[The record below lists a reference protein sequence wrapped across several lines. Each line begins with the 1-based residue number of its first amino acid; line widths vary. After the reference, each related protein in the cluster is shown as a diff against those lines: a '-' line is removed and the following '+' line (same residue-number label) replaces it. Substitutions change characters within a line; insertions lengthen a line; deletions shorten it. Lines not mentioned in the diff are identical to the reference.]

1 MAINNSVTV
10 DIKARADQASF
21 KEVRKLF
28 EQTIGDLETQKST
41 AMKMPGGGRAKEIKE
56 EIDMVKKLQ
65 QAYENAYNHNYN
77 NVNAT
82 QLSKNIKNMG
92 VDVQKTGQIFRNLG
106 VEGDRAFKTITSSVV
121 SSNTQL
127 QKTHTIFQDMMKT
140 MGNTIKWGISSSLMN
155 SFTGAVS
162 EAYGYVKNLDKS
174 LNDIRIV
181 GEKSA
186 KEMEQFAIHANKAA
200 QALGSNTLD
209 YTNASLIYYQQG
221 LGDEQVKQMTD
232 ITVKMS
238 NVLGTSAEEVS
249 NYMTAIW
256 NNFDD
261 GSKSLEY
268 YADVLTKLGA
278 ATASSAEE
286 ISTGLEKFAAI
297 ADATGLSYEYATA
310 ALTTVTAKTRQ
321 SAEVVGTAFKTL
333 FARIQDLELGNT
345 LDDGTTLGKYS
356 EALYK
361 VGINIKDSNG
371 EMKKM
376 DTILSEMGEKWS
388 KLGNDEKVALAQ
400 TVAGVRQYN
409 QLMALMENWDYF
421 QENLDTARN
430 ATGTLVDQ
438 QAIYMEST
446 EAHLASAE
454 AAWEDFKDSLL
465 DESIINF
472 FADLSKVVAGFG
484 SHILDSFGGGLP
496 TLGLLGGIA
505 LKSSSATLGKT
516 IYDSVGNRSKS
527 RGGDQERQARDDER
541 QMQKMFL
548 DANLSEDQQSGLS
561 AQYIANRKK
570 EIETLNQYSQYM
582 NEEQEET
589 YKNILKEKMAQEAVV
604 DAWDQK
610 IAKVKEYFTEVGTGA
625 NKDLEGLT
633 ATDDI
638 VEQQNAIS
646 ALIPAA
652 AEAQAALKPIR
663 EELEKIT
670 LFQESDLVPS
680 HYMENIFGESTTM
693 SMKNATAAL
702 EAPQA
707 KGQELTSFWESS
719 KKDNASLANIDR
731 ASVQEV
737 ENSIAAIGELDKAFK
752 EAQKNGDKVF
762 SEKIVIEYN
771 KEVKK
776 LHKNMVNALDDIET
790 DAKEVVDTLSTAD
803 GASKAD
809 KARQSVDK
817 LDAELKDMNTDLK
830 DISKYDAFVN
840 ISGGAL
846 QAVSGVGA
854 LINTFSI
861 LEDESLSSGE
871 KMMQIFTGVLM
882 SAMSLAS
889 GVKSIG
895 DSLKGLGVSLNLKD
909 IHIPNFQEIGEGV
922 QQFKDKTIALAE
934 AKKKAELA
942 SKAAA
947 TGEQTLQTAQAA
959 TTATTTALAAGE
971 AAVAG
976 GTTAAGGAAA
986 AATGPTMA
994 FSTALW
1000 TILWPILLIV
1010 AAIAVLAVGIYAV
1023 VKAWNADADAA
1034 KAANER
1040 LADATEAYEN
1050 CKKAAEEFKQTV
1062 EEYNTAKDAVKE
1074 LTSEMEGFEA
1084 AVEAANEKAR
1094 DLIETHGLYDDWSY
1108 DKDGV
1113 IQIDPDKLKEIQ
1125 EGKDQA
1131 TRKTYSN
1138 KLGAQIIANEAN
1150 LKSEATNLGRDQNAD
1165 MNYSYYHDGE
1175 DMKAVAGII
1184 NTLVDEEGNLIDI
1197 NSSLE
1202 DQLKEQILA
1211 SDDLSQAIKSDVDAF
1226 IKDIDVL
1233 EDFAESMRKAEEANK
1248 YYADQILSNTVQE
1261 QFSGYFDAFEK
1272 IDEDGNV
1279 RDDKTANQLESTLG
1293 AIAARNDN
1301 GNVQAELEKID
1312 VSDVTSTG
1320 DLQKYDAYK
1329 DVENDEDLARA
1340 YARDILG
1347 MTEEEVNNLNYDGGW
1362 GKGTLKSDDGTKVL
1376 DGKNDEQMRQALAA
1390 KAEREAIEEKYASES
1405 EAENKKIAESLAFV
1419 AAGADL
1425 AGERYGADF
1434 TSAILTEIQ
1443 NGPDDKIDLSSTFS
1457 ALTQGEKDELAN
1469 LSNDDLLKMF
1479 NLNEDD
1485 LKNLG
1490 YKSSED
1496 FAKAFKAGLEDYEF
1510 NIDEQVAHGIGQLED
1525 IEDLDSEDLTDY
1537 TKHLMEA
1544 SDESDKL
1551 ADSLGDDAETAAEVA
1566 KATMKMNKGIEDLA
1580 ENSEDWVSILK
1591 KSGKESQEYAK
1602 ALKGM
1607 KTSLSD
1613 ILGVEEDFIDSDFV
1627 TENLEDIEKA
1637 ATGDEAAIERLQTAL
1652 SKDLI
1657 CQVMAVDNF
1666 DELDADIQTL
1676 ADKVAS
1682 LSNDASIEIGAK
1694 LETGDFLTNANKL
1707 IEESGMTVEQAQA
1720 YFNSLGYEPEFETE
1734 TKTVKRSIPQTT
1746 THTDYKITQGY
1757 VDIAGAKVPIPTIDR
1772 TETSWIDGYKEVDET
1787 LQVPKIGNGI
1797 KSLKK
1802 ISSPSANNYSSS
1814 NKGGKS
1820 LGKGGGGKPSVKD
1833 PNKDKKDPYQKVN
1846 AKLKTISNSLAEVSK
1861 EQEKLV
1867 GADLIN
1873 NLAKQ
1878 YELLNQEIETTAEK
1892 LEIANSEQARLQ
1904 SELSAFGITFDK
1916 DGNIAN
1922 YADIYVQQQ
1931 NELNAVYEKYNSM
1944 SKDAQENYEATL
1956 KAAEEKW
1963 ENFKTAISDYDTL
1976 VGDTIP
1982 GIESAITDAAYK
1994 QIELKLQAFH
2004 QEIEIRLNMAE
2015 AERDWNA
2022 FYNKVIKDIDD
2033 EDILG
2038 NAEARLEDFMSY
2050 YKDNMEGIIQVNT
2063 QHIQDI
2069 LTDLKTMDEGG
2080 IAKFY
2085 GENGINDRAEALD
2098 NLKTYYEQ
2106 LMSDLEN
2113 IHNLQDEIHESY
2125 IDMMGEAQEKFDE
2138 QVATFETI
2146 NNLLE
2151 HDKNIISMIY
2161 GEEAYSTL
2169 SQFYDKQEEN
2179 YNKQLDFQKQQIEF
2193 WKMQM
2198 ATAEEG
2204 SDAWNAAKEN
2214 WISAVDAWNSSI
2226 EIAIQNLQDKYLN
2239 AINAIFQN
2247 LNNNVTDGMGLGYI
2261 ETEWDLINQNADQY
2275 LDTVN
2280 AIYKVQEL
2288 QNKYLDAIEKSSSP
2302 TQQKKLNDLM
2312 QQETDYLR
2320 EQDKLSEYDL
2330 ERANLKYEIALKQ
2343 MALEDAQQ
2351 NKSKLRLRRD
2361 SQGNYTYQY
2370 TQDEDQ
2376 IASIQSEIADLY
2388 NQLYNL
2394 DADAYKGNLEE
2405 IFSIWQEF
2413 QERMSEAAQ
2422 INDPEQRAAKELLIK
2437 EQYSDLIN
2445 GLVEK
2450 NENLQA
2456 NMYQSTMSHLFD
2468 LYNQNTTNYN
2478 DMSEEQKAILD
2489 QFINTETDLS
2499 NAAFDN
2505 LFDLYNINIESFKN
2519 MTDEQQD
2526 TLMNSM
2532 VPQWNTGVQ
2541 QMIDK
2546 IAAEGGFLPTCKDAF
2561 EELDQATEDYMTGI
2575 EELQKQADVN
2585 FDDIKNGIDEA
2596 ITATEDLLADNNE
2609 LIDSY
2614 GKEIEAIKGVLEQ
2627 LDGLIAKY
2635 EEASN
2640 AAKKAT
2646 EDAKNY
2652 WLAEQNKN
2660 ADVDNNIENI
2670 ATEKENNEPA
2680 PVAET
2685 PKPTEN
2691 KPAAPSLNYGSY
2703 IDVKPGTRWY
2713 ANSNGG
2719 GGSGPAQSGTISII
2733 NSNSH
2738 GYHIIGSQYGS
2749 GWIKKSDIV
2758 GYDTGGYT
2766 GEWNNNK
2773 GRLALLHQKE
2783 LVLNAHDT
2791 DNMLSAITILR
2802 DLTTNLSATLL
2813 NKMASITSGSVNGIG
2828 QRVETTGLEQSVVI
2842 NAEFPNA
2849 TSSKEIEDALNN
2861 LVNRASQHITK

>member
-1 MAINNSVTV
+1 MAQYNYTVKFGATADKASFDNVKSSIKDVIGQLEVMKRELQGQSQDKRYKDSNRQAAAAELEVMKDLTAEALKFKKAFESSFNDKLGAINLMQLNQQLKTTNV
-10 DIKARADQASF
+10 DMNKVYKAF
-21 KEVRKLF
+21 
-28 EQTIGDLETQKST
+28 
-41 AMKMPGGGRAKEIKE
+41 
-56 EIDMVKKLQ
+56 
-65 QAYENAYNHNYN
+65 
-77 NVNAT
+77 
-82 QLSKNIKNMG
+82 
-92 VDVQKTGQIFRNLG
+92 QKTGLEGTQQFRSLAAEILSTNRNL
-106 VEGDRAFKTITSSVV
+106 EKTTTFID
-121 SSNTQL
+121 
-127 QKTHTIFQDMMKT
+127 KMAET
-140 MGNTIKWGISSSLMN
+140 MGNTIKWGISSSVMN
-155 SFTGAVS
+155 SFTGAIQKS
-162 EAYGYVKNLDKS
+162 YGYVKDLDKS

-181 GEKSA
+181 GSKSA
-186 KEMEQFAIHANKAA
+186 DEMERFAKHANKAA
-200 QALGSNTLD
+200 KDLGATTLD
-209 YTNASLIYYQQG
+209 YTDASLIYYQQG
-221 LGDEQVKQMTD
+221 DNDEEVAAKAAT
-232 ITVKMS
+232 TVKMS
-238 NVLGTSAEEVS
+238 NVLGTSADEVS

-256 NNFDD
+256 NNFAK
-261 GSKSLEY
+261 GGENLEY

-297 ADATGLSYEYATA
+297 ADTVGLSYEYATA
-310 ALTTVTAKTRQ
+310 ALTTVTATTRQ

-333 FARIQDLELGNT
+333 FARIQDLELGET
-345 LDDGTTLGKYS
+345 LEDGVTLGKYS
-356 EALYK
+356 EALDKIGVSIMDSY
-361 VGINIKDSNG
+361 GELKD
-371 EMKKM
+371 M
-376 DTILSEMGEKWS
+376 DQILSEMGDKWS
-388 KLGNDEKVALAQ
+388 SLSDAQKVSLAQ
-400 TVAGVRQYN
+400 TVAGTRQYT
-409 QLMALMENWDYF
+409 QLVALMDNWDTF
-421 QENLDTARN
+421 EKNLTTA
-430 ATGTLVDQ
+430 
-438 QAIYMEST
+438 
-446 EAHLASAE
+446 ASA
-454 AAWEDFKDSLL
+454 
-465 DESIINF
+465 
-472 FADLSKVVAGFG
+472 
-484 SHILDSFGGGLP
+484 
-496 TLGLLGGIA
+496 T
-505 LKSSSATLGKT
+505 
-516 IYDSVGNRSKS
+516 
-527 RGGDQERQARDDER
+527 
-541 QMQKMFL
+541 
-548 DANLSEDQQSGLS
+548 
-561 AQYIANRKK
+561 
-570 EIETLNQYSQYM
+570 
-582 NEEQEET
+582 
-589 YKNILKEKMAQEAVV
+589 
-604 DAWDQK
+604 
-610 IAKVKEYFTEVGTGA
+610 
-625 NKDLEGLT
+625 
-633 ATDDI
+633 
-638 VEQQNAIS
+638 
-646 ALIPAA
+646 
-652 AEAQAALKPIR
+652 
-663 EELEKIT
+663 
-670 LFQESDLVPS
+670 
-680 HYMENIFGESTTM
+680 
-693 SMKNATAAL
+693 
-702 EAPQA
+702 
-707 KGQELTSFWESS
+707 
-719 KKDNASLANIDR
+719 
-731 ASVQEV
+731 
-737 ENSIAAIGELDKAFK
+737 GELDKQQSIYMDSIEAHMNSMRAAWEGAYDAFFDEDTIKFFVDAAKGLGDAVKALVSGLGGGGGTLLALSSVFTKLGSKNIAQGLMNLSQNARTAKNNAAILNAELEIMERFKGVSIDDDTLKEVINMKKQILEYGDLVTDAQQNEVDAIINSIVQLQNQKEELVANTDAAKKYSAAVLEAYDAGRGEIDEK
-752 EAQKNGDKVF
+752 EA
-762 SEKIVIEYN
+762 
-771 KEVKK
+771 VKLQVK
-776 LHKNMVNALDDIET
+776 DLK
-790 DAKEVVDTLSTAD
+790 
-803 GASKAD
+803 KAD
-809 KARQSVDK
+809 KASDGFVAGANESEKLFDGTTFQGPLIERFELLKFSVKEIADTIASDYGVFIESAGEASEDLTAALLE
-817 LDAELKDMNTDLK
+817 LDNQVKATEKSLEGIDPKDGVGNLFQQDEMRKTQVALKKVATEFKKAVNTMKKEDPSKYIKGLENAELDLVEGIDGKLKQLKATHADLLKTLKTTDMLSDLTK
-830 DISKYDAFVN
+830 VAGSLGQIGS
-840 ISGGAL
+840 
-846 QAVSGVGA
+846 
-854 LINTFSI
+854 SI
-861 LEDESLSSGE
+861 LSIKNLGSIWSDDSLSTTE
-871 KMMQIFTGVLM
+871 KTLQLLVGITSTITMLGDGI
-882 SAMSLAS
+882 
-889 GVKSIG
+889 KS
-895 DSLKGLGVSLNLKD
+895 
-909 IHIPNFQEIGEGV
+909 FQENWDSVGEGFSV
-922 QQFKDKTIALAE
+922 LKEKIIAMAVAKQEQAAMDAANAAKNVATKKLEEKVTKDL
-934 AKKKAELA
+934 
-942 SKAAA
+942 AAA
-947 TGEQTLQTAQAA
+947 QAQQAAQAGA
-959 TTATTTALAAGE
+959 VAAGE
-971 AAVAG
+971 GAIVAANSGAG
-976 GTTAAGGAAA
+976 ASAA
-986 AATGPTMA
+986 AATAPTMT
-994 FSTALW
+994 FSAALW
-1000 TILWPILLIV
+1000 SVLWPILLIV

-1050 CKKAAEEFKQTV
+1050 CKKAAEDFKQTV
-1062 EEYNTAKDAVKE
+1062 EDYNTAKDAVKE
-1074 LTSEMEGFEA
+1074 LTSEMEGFED

-1094 DLIETHGLYDDWSY
+1094 ELIETHGLYDDWSY
-1108 DKDGV
+1108 DENGV

-1131 TRKTYSN
+1131 TRTTYSN

-1150 LKSEATNLGRDQNAD
+1150 LKSKATDLGRDQDWD
-1165 MNYSYYHDGE
+1165 MNYSYFHDGE
-1175 DMKAVAGII
+1175 DMKAVAGVI
-1184 NTLVDEEGNLIDI
+1184 NTLVDEEGNLIDV

-1202 DQLKEQILA
+1202 EQLKAQILA
-1211 SDDLSQAIKSDVDAF
+1211 SDDLSQAIKDDVDAF
-1226 IKDIDVL
+1226 IKDIDAL
-1233 EDFAESMRKAEEANK
+1233 EDFAESMRKAEEANQ
-1248 YYADQILSNTVQE
+1248 YYADQILSNTVQD

-1301 GNVQAELEKID
+1301 GDLKEKLKAID
-1312 VSDVTSTG
+1312 VTDVKSTG
-1320 DLQKYDAYK
+1320 DLQEYDAYK
-1329 DVENDEDLARA
+1329 NVKNDEDLARA

-1390 KAEREAIEEKYASES
+1390 KAEREKIEEKYASDS
-1405 EAENKKIAESLAFV
+1405 KAENEKIAESLAFV
-1419 AAGADL
+1419 AAGTDL

-1469 LSNDDLLKMF
+1469 MSNEDLLKMF
-1479 NLNEDD
+1479 NLNEED

-1496 FAKAFKAGLEDYEF
+1496 FAKAFKEGLSDYEF
-1510 NIDEQVAHGIGQLED
+1510 DIDEQVAHGIGQLDD
-1525 IEDLDSEDLTDY
+1525 IEDLDSEDLKDY

-1544 SDESDKL
+1544 SDESNKL

-1566 KATMKMNKGIEDLA
+1566 KATMKMNQGIENLA
-1580 ENSEDWVSILK
+1580 ENSEDWISILK

-1627 TENLEDIEKA
+1627 TENLADIEKA

-1787 LQVPKIGNGI
+1787 VQIPKIGNGI

-1846 AKLKTISNSLAEVSK
+1846 AKLKTISNNLAEVSK

-1931 NELNAVYEKYNSM
+1931 NELNAVYAKYNSM

-1963 ENFKTAISDYDTL
+1963 DNFKTAITDYDTL

-2050 YKDNMEGIIQVNT
+2050 YKDNMEGVIQTNA
-2063 QHIQDI
+2063 QHINDI

-2085 GENGINDRAEALD
+2085 GENGTNDRAKALED
-2098 NLKTYYEQ
+2098 LQTYYQQ
-2106 LMSDLEN
+2106 LMSDLEEV
-2113 IHNLQDEIHESY
+2113 HDLSDEIHESY
-2125 IDMMGEAQEKFDE
+2125 VNMIDEAQEKFDE
-2138 QVATFETI
+2138 QISTFETI

-2151 HDKNIISMIY
+2151 HDKNVISMIY
-2161 GEEAYSTL
+2161 GEESYSAL
-2169 SQFYDKQEEN
+2169 SQFYDRQEEN
-2179 YNKQLDFQKQQIEF
+2179 YNKQLDFQKQQVEF
-2193 WKMQM
+2193 WKQQM

-2214 WISAVDAWNSSI
+2214 WLSAVDAWNSAI
-2226 EIAIQNLQDKYLN
+2226 ETAIQNLQDKYLN
-2239 AINAIFQN
+2239 AINAIFQA
-2247 LNNNVTDGMGLGYI
+2247 LNDKATGGMGLGYV

-2280 AIYKVQEL
+2280 AIYQVQEL
-2288 QNKYLDAIEKSSSP
+2288 QNKYLDAIERSSSP
-2302 TQQKKLNDLM
+2302 AQQKKLNDLM

-2422 INDPEQRAAKELLIK
+2422 INDPEQRAAQELLIK

-2468 LYNQNTTNYN
+2468 LYNQNTENYDN
-2478 DMSEEQKAILD
+2478 MSEDQKAILD
-2489 QFINTETDLS
+2489 QFISAETDLN

-2505 LFDLYNINIESFKN
+2505 LFDLYNVNIEQFAQ
-2519 MTDEQQD
+2519 MTEEQKGI
-2526 TLMNSM
+2526 LMDSM
-2532 VPQWNTGVQ
+2532 IPQWNSGVQ

-2546 IAAEGGFLPTCKDAF
+2546 IAGEGGFAGVCKDAF
-2561 EELDQATEDYMTGI
+2561 EELDKATEDYMAGL
-2575 EELQKQADVN
+2575 EELQNSADVS
-2585 FDDIKNGIDEA
+2585 FEEVKEGIDEV
-2596 ITATEDLLADNNE
+2596 IIDTETLLENNDE

-2614 GKEIEAIKGVLEQ
+2614 NKELEAIQSVIGQ
-2627 LDGLIAKY
+2627 LDDLISKY
-2635 EEASN
+2635 DDARIAAEEATR
-2640 AAKKAT
+2640 AAY
-2646 EDAKNY
+2646 EY
-2652 WLAEQNKN
+2652 WQQEQNKN
-2660 ADVDNNIENI
+2660 ADVDPNLDKGAQGNN
-2670 ATEKENNEPA
+2670 ENNPA
-2680 PVAET
+2680 PASNT
-2685 PKPTEN
+2685 PSVT
-2691 KPAAPSLNYGSY
+2691 PASTPESSKPSLSVGSY
-2703 IDVKPGTRWY
+2703 IDVKSGTRWY
-2713 ANSNGG
+2713 ANSYG
-2719 GGSGPAQSGTISII
+2719 GGSSGMARGGKIAYI
-2733 NSNSH
+2733 NANGSH
-2738 GYHIIGSQYGS
+2738 AYNIGGL
-2749 GWIKKSDIV
+2749 GWIKKTDIV

-2766 GEWNNNK
+2766 GDWNSGD
-2773 GRLALLHQKE
+2773 GRLAMLHKKE

-2791 DNMLSAITILR
+2791 DNMLNAITILR
-2802 DLTTNLSATLL
+2802 DLTANLGASLI
-2813 NKMASITSGSVNGIG
+2813 NKMAAITSGNIGAIG
-2828 QRVETTGLEQSVVI
+2828 QGVPGAGLEQSVVI

-2849 TSSKEIEDALNN
+2849 TSAREIEDAINN

>member
-28 EQTIGDLETQKST
+28 EQTIGDLETQKSN
-41 AMKMPGGGRAKEIKE
+41 AIKMPGGGRAKEIKE

-82 QLSKNIKNMG
+82 QLSKNIKAMG
-92 VDVQKTGQIFRNLG
+92 VDVQKAGQIFRNLG

-181 GEKSA
+181 GGKSA

-238 NVLGTSAEEVS
+238 NVLGASAEEVS

-268 YADVLTKLGA
+268 YADVLTALGA

-286 ISTGLEKFAAI
+286 ISTGLEKFAAV

-376 DTILSEMGEKWS
+376 DDILNEMGKKWAT
-388 KLGNDEKVALAQ
+388 LGDAEKVALAQ

-465 DESIINF
+465 DESVINF
-472 FADLSKVVAGFG
+472 FADLSKTIAGFG
-484 SHILDSFGGGLP
+484 SHMLDSFGGGLP
-496 TLGLLGGIA
+496 TLGLLGGMA

-527 RGGDQERQARDDER
+527 RGGDQERQAREDER

-561 AQYIANRKK
+561 AQYIENRKQ
-570 EIETLNQYSQYM
+570 EIATLNQYSQYM
-582 NEEQEET
+582 NEEQEEA

-625 NKDLEGLT
+625 NKELEGLT

-762 SEKIVIEYN
+762 SEKVVIEYN

-776 LHKNMVNALDDIET
+776 LHKNMVNALEDIET

-809 KARQSVDK
+809 KARQSVNK
-817 LDAELKDMNTDLK
+817 LNTELNDMNTDLK

-854 LINTFSI
+854 LVNTFSI

-871 KMMQIFTGVLM
+871 KIMQIFTGVLM

-895 DSLKGLGVSLNLKD
+895 DSLKDLGVSINLKD

-922 QQFKDKTIALAE
+922 QQFKEKTIALAE

-947 TGEQTLQTAQAA
+947 TGEKTLQTAQAA
-959 TTATTTALAAGE
+959 TSATTTALAAGE
-971 AAVAG
+971 TAVAG
-976 GTTAAGGAAA
+976 GTAAAGGAAA
-986 AATGPTMA
+986 AATAPTMT
-994 FSTALW
+994 FSAALW
-1000 TILWPILLIV
+1000 SIAWP
-1010 AAIAVLAVGIYAV
+1010 VLAVVAALALLIGGIALV
-1023 VKAWNADADAA
+1023 VKAYNKDADAA
-1034 KAANER
+1034 KEAAE
-1040 LADATEAYEN
+1040 AAEHAKQAAEEATEAYNRLNEGMT
-1050 CKKAAEEFKQTV
+1050 KYKEGV
-1062 EEYNTAKDAVKE
+1062 EALKE
-1074 LTSEMEGFEA
+1074 LTAGTEEYTEALDSANQAVMDLVKADSSLAKYVKKRGELYVFED
-1084 AVEAANEKAR
+1084 EN
-1094 DLIETHGLYDDWSY
+1094 
-1108 DKDGV
+1108 
-1113 IQIDPDKLKEIQ
+1113 
-1125 EGKDQA
+1125 GKDI
-1131 TRKTYSN
+1131 T
-1138 KLGAQIIANEAN
+1138 
-1150 LKSEATNLGRDQNAD
+1150 
-1165 MNYSYYHDGE
+1165 
-1175 DMKAVAGII
+1175 
-1184 NTLVDEEGNLIDI
+1184 
-1197 NSSLE
+1197 
-1202 DQLKEQILA
+1202 
-1211 SDDLSQAIKSDVDAF
+1211 
-1226 IKDIDVL
+1226 
-1233 EDFAESMRKAEEANK
+1233 
-1248 YYADQILSNTVQE
+1248 
-1261 QFSGYFDAFEK
+1261 
-1272 IDEDGNV
+1272 
-1279 RDDKTANQLESTLG
+1279 
-1293 AIAARNDN
+1293 
-1301 GNVQAELEKID
+1301 
-1312 VSDVTSTG
+1312 
-1320 DLQKYDAYK
+1320 
-1329 DVENDEDLARA
+1329 
-1340 YARDILG
+1340 
-1347 MTEEEVNNLNYDGGW
+1347 
-1362 GKGTLKSDDGTKVL
+1362 
-1376 DGKNDEQMRQALAA
+1376 
-1390 KAEREAIEEKYASES
+1390 
-1405 EAENKKIAESLAFV
+1405 
-1419 AAGADL
+1419 
-1425 AGERYGADF
+1425 
-1434 TSAILTEIQ
+1434 
-1443 NGPDDKIDLSSTFS
+1443 
-1457 ALTQGEKDELAN
+1457 
-1469 LSNDDLLKMF
+1469 DDLLKQSKARMNVANSAADIAQVHANQASLKSQRTNALREAGLHRGDKAAWGAAIGSGLGGGVGAAIGAQVATTNSLTDDQLQQVLQSITDNYGTLTRE
-1479 NLNEDD
+1479 NLEGLKFLNDKEIDALMDNKASLENLAKTTEELNATNKLLLEQSMAESLETNSIITGAKNADGSSLSDKQKNAINALYSEGYTEEKEAEARKKLEDEWYKDKAFGGGNEDEVHAEYAKMMGYTLVKD
-1485 LKNLG
+1485 KSGDKAVFMNKDGEEVTVSDDAQRAHIVNTKLAQEMSNYDTKNLQTLTNAV
-1490 YKSSED
+1490 SSVDTSAFDKKYGINLDDAFFDAVASEGKFDFSSMFADISPSELAEMSNLTGED
-1496 FAKAFKAGLEDYEF
+1496 WQQALGLTDEELATLGFDSAEDLAKGIEDGLTGWEWSPEAAINSLLNKNENAKKLEDQGV
-1510 NIDEQVAHGIGQLED
+1510 DTEQFKGYAE
-1525 IEDLDSEDLTDY
+1525 Y
-1537 TKHLMEA
+1537 LMNTA
-1544 SDESDKL
+1544 KSADNL
-1551 ADSLGDDAETAAEVA
+1551 ADSLSEDADAAMTV
-1566 KATMKMNKGIEDLA
+1566 TRGVMRMNNGIEKLSDGF
-1580 ENSEDWVSILK
+1580 EGWSDVLK
-1591 KSGKESQEYAK
+1591 KSD
-1602 ALKGM
+1602 
-1607 KTSLSD
+1607 KTS
-1613 ILGVEEDFIDSDFV
+1613 EEYYDALTNMQDAMADLLDTEDKYVTDSFV
-1627 TENLEDIEKA
+1627 QEHMEDIEKA
-1637 ATGDEAAIERLQTAL
+1637 AKGDEEAIDRLHTALAKDMVLNIATDNDIAQSEIDQFISTLDNLEIPDVKAGVKLDGTDAFAQELMKIVEDSKMTAEQAREFFGQMGFDAQFETKKETVTQSVPVTKTESTIDSIFPLKMTSKTYQDGVQNITQTVDVPSLSTEDGKPPKITLTKRADSSFSDYSSKNKGSAKKSGGGSKPKKEDLLKDVIDRYHDVNIELEEIGNSLDKAKKATERL
-1652 SKDLI
+1652 
-1657 CQVMAVDNF
+1657 
-1666 DELDADIQTL
+1666 
-1676 ADKVAS
+1676 
-1682 LSNDASIEIGAK
+1682 
-1694 LETGDFLTNANKL
+1694 
-1707 IEESGMTVEQAQA
+1707 
-1720 YFNSLGYEPEFETE
+1720 
-1734 TKTVKRSIPQTT
+1734 
-1746 THTDYKITQGY
+1746 
-1757 VDIAGAKVPIPTIDR
+1757 
-1772 TETSWIDGYKEVDET
+1772 
-1787 LQVPKIGNGI
+1787 
-1797 KSLKK
+1797 
-1802 ISSPSANNYSSS
+1802 
-1814 NKGGKS
+1814 
-1820 LGKGGGGKPSVKD
+1820 
-1833 PNKDKKDPYQKVN
+1833 
-1846 AKLKTISNSLAEVSK
+1846 
-1861 EQEKLV
+1861 V
-1867 GADLIN
+1867 GQDLIN
-1873 NLAKQ
+1873 NLADQ
-1878 YELLNQEIETTAEK
+1878 YGLLNKQIATTAEK
-1892 LEIANSEQARLQ
+1892 I
-1904 SELSAFGITFDK
+1904 
-1916 DGNIAN
+1916 NIAKGEMDELKNTLAGKGMQFSEDGSISN
-1922 YADIYVQQQ
+1922 YTSAYQAQMDYVNGLINQYNGMSQSQQ
-1931 NELNAVYEKYNSM
+1931 
-1944 SKDAQENYEATL
+1944 EA
-1956 KAAEEKW
+1956 
-1963 ENFKTAISDYDTL
+1963 FQDTL
-1976 VGDTIP
+1976 DKAKEDFEKFKEDIARYDELLTGEIP
-1982 GIESAITDAAYK
+1982 GLEGEIQDAILE
-1994 QIELKLQAFH
+1994 QIALKLDAFH
-2004 QEIEIRLNMAE
+2004 HEIEIRLSMAE

-2022 FYNKVIKDIDD
+2022 FYNKVIRDIED

-2038 NAEARLEDFMSY
+2038 NAEAKLEDFMSY
-2050 YKDNMEGIIQVNT
+2050 YKDNMEGIVQVNT

-2069 LTDLKTMDEGG
+2069 LADLRAMDEDAT
-2080 IAKFY
+2080 AKFY
-2085 GENGINDRAEALD
+2085 SKDGVDNRTQALD
-2098 NLKTYYEQ
+2098 DLKKYYEQ
-2106 LMSDLEN
+2106 LMKDLES
-2113 IHNLQDEIHESY
+2113 IHDLSDEIHESY
-2125 IDMMGEAQEKFDE
+2125 VDMIDEAQEKFDE
-2138 QVATFETI
+2138 QISTFETI

-2151 HDKNIISMIY
+2151 HDKNVISMIY
-2161 GEEAYSTL
+2161 GEESYSTL
-2169 SQFYDKQEEN
+2169 SQFYDRQEEN
-2179 YNKQLDFQKQQIEF
+2179 YNKQLDFQRQQVEF
-2193 WKMQM
+2193 WQMQM

-2226 EIAIQNLQDKYLN
+2226 ETAIENLQDKYLN

-2247 LNNNVTDGMGLGYI
+2247 LNNNVTGGMGLGYV

-2288 QNKYLDAIEKSSSP
+2288 QNKYLDAIEKSSNP

-2468 LYNQNTTNYN
+2468 LYNQNAANYN
-2478 DMSEEQKAILD
+2478 DMSEEQKSILD
-2489 QFINTETDLS
+2489 QFINAETDLS

-2505 LFDLYNINIESFKN
+2505 LFDLYNINIESFKD

-2546 IAAEGGFLPTCKDAF
+2546 IIAEGGFLPTCKDAF
-2561 EELDQATEDYMTGI
+2561 EELDQATKDYMTGI
-2575 EELQKQADVN
+2575 EELQNQADVS

-2596 ITATEDLLADNNE
+2596 IAATEDLLADNNE

-2614 GKEIEAIKGVLEQ
+2614 DKEIKAIKDVLEQ

-2635 EEASN
+2635 EAASN

-2660 ADVDNNIENI
+2660 ADVDSNIENI
-2670 ATEKENNEPA
+2670 AAEKEKNQPT
-2680 PVAET
+2680 PTAET
-2685 PKPTEN
+2685 PKPAEN

-2703 IDVKPGTRWY
+2703 ISVKPGTRWY
-2713 ANSNGG
+2713 ADSYGG
-2719 GGSGPAQSGTISII
+2719 GNSGTARAGNISYI
-2733 NSNSH
+2733 NPGAPYAYN
-2738 GYHIIGSQYGS
+2738 IGGL
-2749 GWIKKSDIV
+2749 GWVKKSDIV

-2766 GEWNNNK
+2766 GDWTSK
-2773 GRLALLHQKE
+2773 DGRLAMLHQKE

-2802 DLTTNLSATLL
+2802 DLTANLSATLL
-2813 NKMASITSGSVNGIG
+2813 NRMASITSGSVNGIG
-2828 QRVETTGLEQSVVI
+2828 QGMGTSGLEQSVVI